1 MKKIVFILMSFSFV
15 LVALSSCSC
24 STGEEY
30 ASRLYDVNVDM
41 DGDGDAGDRGGEYNN
56 VSFKGGVQGSCNI
69 SSHRCSGFVDDGNN
83 NCAVCA
89 AAGFTCH
96 SVRHQ

>member
-56 VSFKGGVQGSCNI
+56 VSFKGKKCRGTVGCD
-69 SSHRCSGFVDDGNN
+69 CSGFKPITDGDVWQEAY
-83 NCAVCA
+83 CKKC
-89 AAGFTCH
+89 GH
-96 SVRHQ
+96 ERRYHR

>member
-56 VSFKGGVQGSCNI
+56 VSFKGGERVTLTNKPC
-69 SSHRCSGFVDDGNN
+69 D
-83 NCAVCA
+83 VCDCTVYTGWYKGYYTDCDCGHA
-89 AAGFTCH
+89 YGVH
-96 SVRHQ
+96 